1 MKKIICLVLI
11 IVLSFAMV
19 TASFADY
26 SKEGNDIGDAIE
38 TVINDDYNL
47 EVKLIKGIMSEEEYE
62 KNIKENFKGKA
73 KKDITSLS
81 TKLDLSDY
89 YIYKTGKK
97 IIDNVEFEEIHFKR
111 KSLIN
116 KNNRILKTYRS
127 SSPEDGDF
135 KIVISPEQLSGQD
148 WFDTVEGYG
157 SYLLNQSAF
166 NLVKLGS
173 SFDSNSIRSLLTTK
187 FIEYIENDM
196 KGKGT
201 SYSMDRNVYKW
212 GKIYDNGRWETYYY
226 GKQYEVKWGFKFMV
240 YDDNNN
246 LIDDKEYKYYYANDD
261 PIFIKAS
268 RYFRDNNAIFI
279 KCNGQYNSNEATIF
293 DRRLVITKKAS
304 NWKRGIDPCYK

>member
-1 MKKIICLVLI
+1 MKRIICLMLI
-11 IVLSFAMV
+11 IVLSFGMV
-19 TASFADY
+19 TGSFAD
-26 SKEGNDIGDAIE
+26 SGKIKERND
-38 TVINDDYNL
+38 INDDYNL
-47 EVKLIKGIMSEEEYE
+47 EVKLIKGIISEDEYE
-62 KNIKENFKGKA
+62 KNVKENYKNKI
-73 KKDITSLS
+73 KKDTTKLS
-81 TKLDLSDY
+81 TKLNLSDY
-89 YIYKTGKK
+89 YIYETGKK

-111 KSLIN
+111 KQLKN
-116 KNNRILKTYRS
+116 ENNRILNTYRS
-127 SSPEDGDF
+127 SGPEDGDF
-135 KIVISPEQLSGQD
+135 KIVISPESLSGRD
-148 WFDTVEGYG
+148 WFDMVEGYG

-173 SFDSNSIRSLLTTK
+173 SFNSNSIRGLLSTK

-246 LIDDKEYKYYYANDD
+246 LIDDKEYKYYYPKND

-268 RYFRDNNAIFI
+268 RYFRDNNAIFT
-279 KCNGQYNSNEATIF
+279 KCNGQYNSNGATIF
-293 DRRLVITKKAS
+293 DRRLVVTKKAS
-304 NWKRGIDPCYK
+304 NWKIGINPCYK